1 MLIIGLIFLYLFE
14 IVLTKS
20 RINDIINIEIEER
33 RKNMLDKIAKIVGII
48 LAILEIVK
56 TLKELFD

>member
-56 TLKELFD
+56 TLKELFN

>member
-20 RINDIINIEIEER
+20 RVNDIINIEIEER

>member
-14 IVLTKS
+14 IVLMKS
-20 RINDIINIEIEER
+20 RVNDIINIEIEER

>member
-14 IVLTKS
+14 SVLTKS
-20 RINDIINIEIEER
+20 RTNDIINIEIEER

>member
-1 MLIIGLIFLYLFE
+1 MLIIGLIFLYYFE
-14 IVLTKS
+14 NVLTKS
-20 RINDIINIEIEER
+20 KINDIINIEIEKE
-33 RKNMLDKIAKIVGII
+33 KNMLDKIAKIVGII

>member
-20 RINDIINIEIEER
+20 RLNDTINIEIEER

>member
-14 IVLTKS
+14 IILTKS
-20 RINDIINIEIEER
+20 RLNDTINIEIEER

>member
-14 IVLTKS
+14 IVLTKL
-20 RINDIINIEIEER
+20 RVNDIINIEIEER

>member
-20 RINDIINIEIEER
+20 RLNDTINIEIEER

-48 LAILEIVK
+48 LAILEMVK